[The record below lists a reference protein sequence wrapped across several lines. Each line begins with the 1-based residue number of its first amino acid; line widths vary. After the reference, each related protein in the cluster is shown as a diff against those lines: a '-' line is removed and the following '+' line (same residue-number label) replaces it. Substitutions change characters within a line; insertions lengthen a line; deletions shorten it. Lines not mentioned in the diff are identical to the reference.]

1 MVQRHGCSALY
12 QRHDGHRICDP
23 GDWLMLGWLGI
34 ARLGLVQLSLGAIV
48 VLTTATMNRV
58 MVVEL
63 AMPAILP
70 GLLVSLYYGTQFLR
84 PRFGHGADQ
93 GGRRTPWILAGVGL
107 LAAGAIGASL
117 SVGLMERVAWAGIA
131 AAVPSFLLI
140 GLGIGAAGTNL
151 LALLST
157 RVSAER
163 QAPAGSLVWIMM
175 IFGLAVTGITAGQL
189 LDPYSHT
196 RLVLVTLGV
205 CAVACTLSFIGVWGQ
220 ERGEKRTIEAADGSF
235 KDVIRDLWAEPRVRV
250 FTIFVFASMLAY
262 NLQDLIL
269 EPFAGHVFGLTVG
282 ESTKLGGMHHAG
294 ALVGMIAVLGCGTV
308 VARWVIVPIRVWVV
322 GGCLLSGL
330 SLVGL
335 AYGGM
340 HAQTWPIAAN
350 IFTLGL
356 ANGAFAV
363 AAIGAMMG
371 LAREGND
378 GREGLRMGLFGAAQA
393 IAFGVGS
400 FAGTALVDIMRL
412 ITPQDALAYGTVFTV
427 EGFVFLVA
435 AALALRLTSPQA
447 DARARPAFMPG
458 E

>member
-1 MVQRHGCSALY
+1 
-12 QRHDGHRICDP
+12 
-23 GDWLMLGWLGI
+23 
-34 ARLGLVQLSLGAIV
+34 
-48 VLTTATMNRV
+48 
-58 MVVEL
+58 
-63 AMPAILP
+63 MPAL
-70 GLLVSLYYGTQFLR
+70 
-84 PRFGHGADQ
+84 
-93 GGRRTPWILAGVGL
+93 
-107 LAAGAIGASL
+107 
-117 SVGLMERVAWAGIA
+117 GIA

-175 IFGLAVTGITAGQL
+175 IFGLALTGITAGQL
-189 LDPYSHT
+189 LDPYSHG
-196 RLVLVTLGV
+196 RLVTVTLSV
-205 CAVACTLSFIGVWGQ
+205 SAVALALTLLGVWGQ
-220 ERGEKRTIEAADGSF
+220 ERGKAREIAPRDGDF
-235 KDVIRDLWAEPRVRV
+235 RAVLAELWGDPRVRV

-282 ESTKLGGMHHAG
+282 ESTKLGGMHHGG
-294 ALVGMIAVLGCGTV
+294 ALAGMLAVLLGGTLL
-308 VARWVIVPIRVWVV
+308 ARWVTVPLRVWVV

-330 SLVGL
+330 ALMGL
-335 AYGGM
+335 AWGGTQ
-340 HAQTWPIAAN
+340 AETWPLGIN

-371 LAREGND
+371 LAREGGG
-378 GREGLRMGLFGAAQA
+378 GREGVRMGLFGAAQA

-400 FAGTALVDIMRL
+400 FAGTAMVDVMRL
-412 ITPQDALAYGTVFTV
+412 LVPRDALAYGSVFAF

-435 AALALRLTSPQA
+435 AALALRLSSPNA
-447 DARARPAFMPG
+447 EAAPRPAMMPG

>member
-1 MVQRHGCSALY
+1 
-12 QRHDGHRICDP
+12 
-23 GDWLMLGWLGI
+23 MLSWFGI
-34 ARLGLVQLSLGAIV
+34 ARLGLVQMSLGAIV

-93 GGRRTPWILAGVGL
+93 GGKRTPWIIGGVAV
-107 LAAGAIGASL
+107 LAAGALGAAF
-117 SVGLMERVAWAGIA
+117 SVGLMEHVAWVGIA
-131 AAVPSFLLI
+131 TAVPSFLLI

-175 IFGLAVTGITAGQL
+175 IFGLAATGITAGQL
-189 LDPYSHT
+189 LDPYSHG
-196 RLVLVTLGV
+196 RLVSVTLGV
-205 CAVACTLSFIGVWGQ
+205 SAVAMTLTVIGIWGQ
-220 ERGEKRTIEAADGSF
+220 ERGEKRFVEKREGDF
-235 KDVIRDLWAEPRVRV
+235 REVLRELWVDPRVRV

-269 EPFAGHVFGLTVG
+269 EPFAGHVFGMTVG
-282 ESTKLGGMHHAG
+282 ESTKLGGMHHGG
-294 ALVGMIAVLGCGTV
+294 ALIGMIAVLLGGTV
-308 VARWVIVPIRVWVV
+308 LARWMTLPIRVWIV
-322 GGCLLSGL
+322 GGCILSGL

-340 HAQTWPIAAN
+340 HAATWPIAAN
-350 IFTLGL
+350 IFVLGM

-371 LAREGND
+371 LAREGGD
-378 GREGLRMGLFGAAQA
+378 GREGVRMGLFGAAQA
-393 IAFGVGS
+393 IAFGLGS
-400 FAGTALVDIMRL
+400 FAGTAMVDVMRVL
-412 ITPQDALAYGTVFTV
+412 TPQNALAYGSVFAF
-427 EGFVFLVA
+427 EGFVFLIA
-435 AALALRLTSPQA
+435 AALALRLTSPKA
-447 DARARPAFMPG
+447 AASVRPAMMPG

>member
-1 MVQRHGCSALY
+1 
-12 QRHDGHRICDP
+12 
-23 GDWLMLGWLGI
+23 MLGWAGI
-34 ARLGLVQLSLGAIV
+34 ARLGLVQMSLGSIV

-70 GLLVSLYYGTQFLR
+70 GLLVSIYYGTQFLR

-93 GGRRTPWILAGVGL
+93 GGRRTPWIIGGVAL
-107 LAAGAIGASL
+107 LASGAIGAAL
-117 SVGLMERVAWAGIA
+117 SVGLMERVAWMGIA

-175 IFGLAVTGITAGQL
+175 IFGLAATGITAGQM
-189 LDPYSHT
+189 LDPYTHT
-196 RLVLVTLGV
+196 RLVMVTVSVCSVAMGLTLLGV
-205 CAVACTLSFIGVWGQ
+205 WRQ
-220 ERGEKRTIEAADGSF
+220 ERGEKRTIEAKEGHF
-235 KDVIRDLWAEPRVRV
+235 RDVIRELWVDPRVRI
-250 FTIFVFASMLAY
+250 FTVFVFASMLAY

-282 ESTKLGGMHHAG
+282 ESTKLGGMHHGG
-294 ALVGMIAVLGCGTV
+294 ALMGMIAVLLGGTLL
-308 VARWVIVPIRVWVV
+308 ARWITVPIRVWVV

-335 AYGGM
+335 AYGGL
-340 HAQTWPIAAN
+340 HAATWPIAAN

-371 LAREGND
+371 LAREGGD

-393 IAFGVGS
+393 IAFGLGS
-400 FAGTALVDIMRL
+400 FAGTAMVDLMRFV
-412 ITPQDALAYGTVFTV
+412 TPQDAVAYGAVFAF

-435 AALALRLTSPQA
+435 AALALRLVSPKAAA
-447 DARARPAFMPG
+447 DVRPAMMPG

>member
-1 MVQRHGCSALY
+1 
-12 QRHDGHRICDP
+12 
-23 GDWLMLGWLGI
+23 MLSWFGI
-34 ARLGLVQLSLGAIV
+34 ARLGLVQMSLGAIV

-93 GGRRTPWILAGVGL
+93 GGRRTPWIIAGIAL
-107 LAAGAIGASL
+107 LAAGAIGAAL
-117 SVGLMERVAWAGIA
+117 SVGLMEHSAALGIA
-131 AAVPSFLLI
+131 AAVPAFLLI
-140 GLGIGAAGTNL
+140 GLGIGSAGTNL

-175 IFGLAVTGITAGQL
+175 IFGLATTGITAGQL
-189 LDPYSHT
+189 LDPYTHM
-196 RLVLVTLGV
+196 RLLWVTLGV
-205 CAVACTLSFIGVWGQ
+205 CAVAFTLTLMGVWGQ
-220 ERGEKRTIEAADGSF
+220 ERGEKRVVTKQKGDFRAVLKE
-235 KDVIRDLWAEPRVRV
+235 LWTCPRVRV

-294 ALVGMIAVLGCGTV
+294 ALMGMIAVLVGGTV
-308 VARWVIVPIRVWVV
+308 LARWITVPIRVWIV

-340 HAQTWPIAAN
+340 HAASWPIAAN

-371 LAREGND
+371 LAREGGD
-378 GREGLRMGLFGAAQA
+378 GSEGLRMGLFGAAQA

-400 FAGTALVDIMRL
+400 FAGTAMVDVMRL
-412 ITPQDALAYGTVFTV
+412 LMAQDALAYGSVFAF
-427 EGFVFLVA
+427 EGIVFIVA
-435 AALALRLTSPQA
+435 AALALRLTSPTA
-447 DARARPAFMPG
+447 DAGARPAMIPG

>member
-1 MVQRHGCSALY
+1 
-12 QRHDGHRICDP
+12 
-23 GDWLMLGWLGI
+23 MLTWLGI
-34 ARLGLVQLSLGAIV
+34 ARLGLVQLALGSVV

-93 GGRRTPWILAGVGL
+93 GGRRTPWIIGGVAL
-107 LAAGAIGASL
+107 LATGAVGAAL
-117 SVGLMERVAWAGIA
+117 SVGLMEQIAWAGIA

-151 LALLST
+151 LALLAA
-157 RVSAER
+157 RVAPER

-175 IFGLAVTGITAGQL
+175 IFGLAATGITAGIL
-189 LDPYSHT
+189 LDPYTHA
-196 RLVLVTLGV
+196 RLVTVTIGV
-205 CAVACTLSFIGVWGQ
+205 CAVALCLSVIGVWGQ
-220 ERGEKRTIEAADGSF
+220 EQGSIARPEKRAEGRF
-235 KDVIRDLWAEPRVRV
+235 RDVVGQLWTNPRVRI

-269 EPFAGHVFGLTVG
+269 EPFAGHVFGFSVG

-294 ALVGMIAVLGCGTV
+294 ALMGMLVVLFAGTAL
-308 VARWVIVPIRVWVV
+308 ARWITVPIRLWVV
-322 GGCLLSGL
+322 GGCVLSGL
-330 SLVGL
+330 ALLGL
-335 AYGGM
+335 AFGGTQ
-340 HAQTWPIAAN
+340 AQSWPLGAN
-350 IFTLGL
+350 IFVLGL

-371 LAREGND
+371 LAREG
-378 GREGLRMGLFGAAQA
+378 GGGSEGLRMGLFGAAQA
-393 IAFGVGS
+393 IAFGLGS
-400 FAGTALVDIMRL
+400 FIGTALVDIMRAL
-412 ITPQDALAYGTVFTV
+412 TPQDALAYGSVFAV
-427 EGFVFLVA
+427 EGLVFFVA
-435 AALALRLTSPQA
+435 AVLALRLTSPHA
-447 DARARPAFMPG
+447 VPRGDTAMMPG

>member
-1 MVQRHGCSALY
+1 
-12 QRHDGHRICDP
+12 
-23 GDWLMLGWLGI
+23 MLTWLGI
-34 ARLGLVQLSLGAIV
+34 ARLGLVQLALGSVV

-93 GGRRTPWILAGVGL
+93 GGRRTPWIIGGVAL
-107 LAAGAIGASL
+107 LATGAVGAAL
-117 SVGLMERVAWAGIA
+117 SVGLMEQIAWAGIA

-151 LALLST
+151 LALLAA
-157 RVSAER
+157 RVAPER

-175 IFGLAVTGITAGQL
+175 IFGLAATGITAGIL
-189 LDPYSHT
+189 LDPYTHA
-196 RLVLVTLGV
+196 RLVTVTIGV
-205 CAVACTLSFIGVWGQ
+205 CAVALCLSVIGVWGQ
-220 ERGEKRTIEAADGSF
+220 EQGSIARPEKRAEGRF
-235 KDVIRDLWAEPRVRV
+235 RDVVGQLWTNPRVRI

-269 EPFAGHVFGLTVG
+269 EPFAGHVFGFSVG

-294 ALVGMIAVLGCGTV
+294 ALMGMLVVLFAGTAL
-308 VARWVIVPIRVWVV
+308 ARWVTVPIRLWVV
-322 GGCLLSGL
+322 GGCVLSGL
-330 SLVGL
+330 ALLGL
-335 AYGGM
+335 AFGGTQ
-340 HAQTWPIAAN
+340 AQSWPLGAN
-350 IFTLGL
+350 IFVLGL

-371 LAREGND
+371 LAREG
-378 GREGLRMGLFGAAQA
+378 GGGSEGLRMGLFGAAQA
-393 IAFGVGS
+393 IAFGLGS
-400 FAGTALVDIMRL
+400 FIGTALVDIMRAL
-412 ITPQDALAYGTVFTV
+412 TPQDALAYGSVFAV
-427 EGFVFLVA
+427 EGLVFFVA
-435 AALALRLTSPQA
+435 AVLALRLTSPHA
-447 DARARPAFMPG
+447 VPRGDTAMMPG

>member
-1 MVQRHGCSALY
+1 
-12 QRHDGHRICDP
+12 
-23 GDWLMLGWLGI
+23 MLGWAGI
-34 ARLGLVQLSLGAIV
+34 ARLGLVQMSLGSIV

-70 GLLVSLYYGTQFLR
+70 GLLVSIYYGTQFLR

-93 GGRRTPWILAGVGL
+93 GGRRTPWIIGGVAL
-107 LAAGAIGASL
+107 LAAGAIGAAL
-117 SVGLMERVAWAGIA
+117 SVGLMERIAWMGIA

-175 IFGLAVTGITAGQL
+175 IFGLAVTGITAGQM
-189 LDPYSHT
+189 LDPYTHT
-196 RLVLVTLGV
+196 RLVMVTISV
-205 CAVACTLSFIGVWGQ
+205 CTVAMGLTLLGVWGQ
-220 ERGEKRTIEAADGSF
+220 ERGEKRSIEAKEGDF
-235 KDVIRDLWAEPRVRV
+235 RDVIRELWVDPRVRI
-250 FTIFVFASMLAY
+250 FTVFVFASMLAY

-282 ESTKLGGMHHAG
+282 ESTKLGGMHHGG
-294 ALVGMIAVLGCGTV
+294 ALMGMLAVLLAGTLL
-308 VARWVIVPIRVWVV
+308 ARWVTVPIRVWVV

-335 AYGGM
+335 AYGGL
-340 HAQTWPIAAN
+340 HAATWPIGIN

-371 LAREGND
+371 LAREGGD

-393 IAFGVGS
+393 IAFGLGS
-400 FAGTALVDIMRL
+400 FAGTAMVDLMRFV
-412 ITPQDALAYGTVFTV
+412 TSEDAVAYGTVFAF

-435 AALALRLTSPQA
+435 AALALRLVSPKAEA
-447 DARARPAFMPG
+447 DMRPAMMPG

>member
-1 MVQRHGCSALY
+1 
-12 QRHDGHRICDP
+12 
-23 GDWLMLGWLGI
+23 MLSWAGI
-34 ARLGLVQLSLGAIV
+34 ARLGLVQMSLGSIV

-70 GLLVSLYYGTQFLR
+70 GLLVSIYYGTQFLR

-93 GGRRTPWILAGVGL
+93 GGRRTPWIIGGVAL
-107 LAAGAIGASL
+107 LAAGAIGAAL
-117 SVGLMERVAWAGIA
+117 SVGLMERVAWMGIA

-175 IFGLAVTGITAGQL
+175 IFGLAVTGITAGQM
-189 LDPYSHT
+189 LDPYTHT
-196 RLVLVTLGV
+196 RLVMVTISV
-205 CAVACTLSFIGVWGQ
+205 CTVAMGLTLLGVWGQ
-220 ERGEKRTIEAADGSF
+220 ERGEKRTIAAREGDF
-235 KDVIRDLWAEPRVRV
+235 RDVIRELWVDPRVRV
-250 FTIFVFASMLAY
+250 FTVFVFASMLAY

-269 EPFAGHVFGLTVG
+269 EPFGGHVFGMTVG
-282 ESTKLGGMHHAG
+282 ESTKLGGMHHGG
-294 ALVGMIAVLGCGTV
+294 ALIGMIAVLLAGTV
-308 VARWVIVPIRVWVV
+308 LSRWVTVPIRVWVV

-340 HAQTWPIAAN
+340 HAATWPIGIN

-371 LAREGND
+371 LAREGGD

-393 IAFGVGS
+393 IAFGLGS
-400 FAGTALVDIMRL
+400 FAGTAMVDLMRF
-412 ITPQDALAYGTVFTV
+412 ITPQDAVAYGTVFAF
-427 EGFVFLVA
+427 EGLVFLVA
-435 AALALRLTSPQA
+435 AALALRLVSPSA
-447 DARARPAFMPG
+447 EANARPAMMPG